1 MAAQAKLDYEAL
13 DDNALAA
20 LIAVRE
26 PGAVRLATSRNN
38 QRLFR
43 AAWSILKDHSEA
55 EDAVQ
60 ACYLRAFAAIENFEG
75 RSSLSTW
82 LTRIVINEALGRR
95 RAAQRRRTHLDHS
108 SVAVLDDYREKLMR
122 GSQSGASPDAEVA
135 RAQVRSLIEEA
146 ITGLPADFRLVFVM
160 REIEG
165 ASVEETAEVIG
176 IKPATVKTR
185 HLRARRRLQE
195 ALAPELKLVL
205 SGTFPFAG
213 TACARITEKVVAE
226 FCGDSVQPRQ

>member
-1 MAAQAKLDYEAL
+1 
-13 DDNALAA
+13 
-20 LIAVRE
+20 
-26 PGAVRLATSRNN
+26 
-38 QRLFR
+38 
-43 AAWSILKDHSEA
+43 
-55 EDAVQ
+55 
-60 ACYLRAFAAIENFEG
+60 
-75 RSSLSTW
+75 
-82 LTRIVINEALGRR
+82 
-95 RAAQRRRTHLDHS
+95 
-108 SVAVLDDYREKLMR
+108 MR

-146 ITGLPADFRLVFVM
+146 IAGLPADFRLVFVM

-165 ASVEETAEVIG
+165 ASVEETAEVVG

-213 TACARITEKVVAE
+213 TACARITENVVAE